1 MYPEPKQRELSERE
15 KAQIRERN
23 ERPRSKLR
31 GIKTLKTQNLRTNN
45 SKRSKRRGIRPPEIQ
60 QGDDNIY
67 KLAQECACSSSQIAG
82 IKAALHR

>member
-1 MYPEPKQRELSERE
+1 MYLEPKQRELSETE
-15 KAQIRERN
+15 KAQIRER
-23 ERPRSKLR
+23 
-31 GIKTLKTQNLRTNN
+31 
-45 SKRSKRRGIRPPEIQ
+45 IQ